1 MKLLSVRNFINTA
14 VFGIAAM
21 QLVALFDVQHQLIS
35 YDGLAV
41 YLPLVSAIGLIAL
54 WIGYRKFARSEKK
67 IRAKSLQLS
76 QESLALNTHGLVLV
90 TDSNGI
96 ITHANE
102 NFLKTTGYDYD
113 DIIQQHVD
121 MLYYVQDIQQR
132 MELKAK
138 VDAGGCWQGE
148 TRIRKKDGSTLWT
161 SLTILPGYDR
171 FGKQCGAISV
181 RTDITEIKNMRV
193 TQEVFKTLN
202 YLVDEVFIFEL
213 DTLRLK
219 YANSAAEA
227 AHGLEHT
234 ADPDASMRDVHPIY
248 ATECFEHA
256 LDTLRSAKNNVVNC
270 EVEKNGRHYA
280 ARLQLLESE
289 SGSNDVLA
297 SFHDVSERVEAEKQR
312 GEFISIVSHE
322 LRSPMTSVKGAMGLL
337 LAGSAGPLDG
347 KVRDILEIA
356 HRNSDRLI
364 NIINDLL
371 DIEKI
376 AAGKMSFDCGAYEI
390 SALLDEA
397 VLANENFSKR
407 FDVSIERDENL
418 KGMVFID
425 FDRSLQVMNNLLSN
439 ASKFSPPG
447 GSVKVGGRETAQ
459 AFEITVADSGP
470 GIPADMI
477 GKIFDKF
484 AQVERHKDGPVR
496 STGLG
501 LAIVKAIA
509 EEQGGTVSVTS
520 ELGQGSTFTV
530 SFPKLQAT
538 EITPDYDELEQA
550 S

>member
-21 QLVALFDVQHQLIS
+21 QLVALFDVQHRLIGTNGFS
-35 YDGLAV
+35 I
-41 YLPLVSAIGLIAL
+41 YLPLLSAVGLIAL
-54 WIGYRKFARSEKK
+54 WAGYRKFARSEKK

-90 TDSNGI
+90 TDSGGV

-102 NFLKTTGYDYD
+102 NFLKTTGYEHDE
-113 DIIQQHVD
+113 IVGHHVD

-132 MELKAK
+132 MELKAT

-148 TRIRKKDGSTLWT
+148 TRIRKKDGNALWT

-202 YLVDEVFIFEL
+202 YLVDEVLIFDL

-227 AHGLEHT
+227 AHGLEHET
-234 ADPDASMRDVHPIY
+234 KQDISMQDVHPIY
-248 ATECFEHA
+248 GSDCFASA
-256 LDTLRSAKNNVVNC
+256 LATLRSGKDSVVNC
-270 EVEKNGRHYA
+270 EVEKNGRFYA
-280 ARLQLLESE
+280 ARLQQLESE
-289 SGSNDVLA
+289 SGSNEVLA
-297 SFHDVSERVEAEKQR
+297 SFHDVTERVEAEKQR
-312 GEFISIVSHE
+312 AEFISIVSHE

-390 SALLDEA
+390 SALIDEA

-407 FDVSIERDENL
+407 FDVSIERDDAL
-418 KGMVFID
+418 QGMVYID

-439 ASKFSPPG
+439 AAKFSPPG
-447 GSVKVGGRETAQ
+447 GSVKIGGRETGRAY
-459 AFEITVADSGP
+459 EITISDAGP
-470 GIPADMI
+470 GIPANMI
-477 GKIFDKF
+477 SKIFDKF

-501 LAIVKAIA
+501 LAIVKAIV

-530 SFPKLQAT
+530 SFPKFEAIEQKP
-538 EITPDYDELEQA
+538 EYDDLEQA

>member
-1 MKLLSVRNFINTA
+1 M
-14 VFGIAAM
+14 
-21 QLVALFDVQHQLIS
+21 
-35 YDGLAV
+35 
-41 YLPLVSAIGLIAL
+41 
-54 WIGYRKFARSEKK
+54 
-67 IRAKSLQLS
+67 
-76 QESLALNTHGLVLV
+76 
-90 TDSNGI
+90 
-96 ITHANE
+96 
-102 NFLKTTGYDYD
+102 
-113 DIIQQHVD
+113 
-121 MLYYVQDIQQR
+121 
-132 MELKAK
+132 
-138 VDAGGCWQGE
+138 
-148 TRIRKKDGSTLWT
+148 
-161 SLTILPGYDR
+161 
-171 FGKQCGAISV
+171 
-181 RTDITEIKNMRV
+181 
-193 TQEVFKTLN
+193 
-202 YLVDEVFIFEL
+202 
-213 DTLRLK
+213 
-219 YANSAAEA
+219 
-227 AHGLEHT
+227 
-234 ADPDASMRDVHPIY
+234 
-248 ATECFEHA
+248 
-256 LDTLRSAKNNVVNC
+256 VNC

-297 SFHDVSERVEAEKQR
+297 SFHDVSERVEAEKLR

-407 FDVSIERDENL
+407 FDVTIERDENL

-447 GSVKVGGRETAQ
+447 GAVKVGGRETAQ

-530 SFPKLQAT
+530 SFPKLQAS